1 MILRSAVGL
10 WSSVRG
16 SSDRLSDA
24 EYLSWG
30 KRANVE
36 ALASA
41 EKDLLAS
48 LREVDS
54 LSDVLDAPYA
64 LQRVDDVRATM
75 QLIVARVGEAHENLL
90 HGGDFHA
97 VFIAFAFGFS
107 VGIVRSH
114 RAKAAGLVV
123 SNLPR
128 KTLDQ
133 CERWGAIVALCYL
146 VSVEARG
153 IFDKQTDLNV
163 YGIDEHW
170 RIVASRHN
178 FEPSGSL
185 QGCVDLGR
193 DAGERWSLDDSID
206 LAEPFTSALVKGNR
220 LQEA

>member
-1 MILRSAVGL
+1 MILRRAVGL
-10 WSSVRG
+10 WSTVRG
-16 SSDRLSDA
+16 SSDRLGDA

-36 ALASA
+36 ALATA

-64 LQRVDDVRATM
+64 LQRVEDVRATM
-75 QLIVARVGEAHENLL
+75 QLIVARVGEARENLL
-90 HGGDFHA
+90 HGDDFHA

-107 VGIVRSH
+107 IGIVRSH
-114 RAKAAGLVV
+114 RAKAAGLIA
-123 SNLPR
+123 SSLPR
-128 KTLDQ
+128 KTLDE

-153 IFDKQTDLNV
+153 IFDKETDLNV
-163 YGIDEHW
+163 YGIDDQW
-170 RIVASRHN
+170 RIVASRHS

-185 QGCVDLGR
+185 QESVDLGC
-193 DAGERWSLDDSID
+193 DAGQRWSLDESI
-206 LAEPFTSALVKGNR
+206 AFH
-220 LQEA
+220 